1 MLVCSRDYRG
11 RNKDTQERS
20 NGTGPRRH
28 PEGSG
33 FYSGREGRP
42 RDRRVPSR
50 ARTPSIYVTLP
61 RLPVENRLRL
71 VRERGGKILKESTPI
86 IQGWGDGG
94 LGKGSS
100 LRY

>member
-1 MLVCSRDYRG
+1 MCVHETTEAETRTRKKGLMAQDPAGILRALA
-11 RNKDTQERS
+11 
-20 NGTGPRRH
+20 
-28 PEGSG
+28 
-33 FYSGREGRP
+33 FILEGRGGP
-42 RDRRVPSR
+42 EIGQFR
-50 ARTPSIYVTLP
+50 AEPGHPLFYVTLP
-61 RLPVENRLRL
+61 RLPVENRLWL